1 MTIDHEPIPGNA
13 LWIYAHPRRNSLNSH
28 LFQIGLTALRSDYD
42 VATSDLYAQGFDPV
56 LSDNDLGSLSDSP
69 GGMAALLGH
78 AYTANQWPADTQREQ
93 ARVAAAHVR
102 TVQYARS

>member
-69 GGMAALLGH
+69 GGMAAL
-78 AYTANQWPADTQREQ
+78 RSEER
-93 ARVAAAHVR
+93 RVGKECRR
-102 TVQYARS
+102 TRWSGKSRQQQGRSKLD